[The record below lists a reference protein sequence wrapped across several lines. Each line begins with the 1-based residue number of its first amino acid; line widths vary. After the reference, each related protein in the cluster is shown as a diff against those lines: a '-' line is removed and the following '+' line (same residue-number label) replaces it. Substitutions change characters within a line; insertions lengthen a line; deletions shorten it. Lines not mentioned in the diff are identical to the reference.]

1 MESFLNRAR
10 NNNIINSMAEKVRG
24 MSISGAQGKSLVLK
38 YENNEI
44 IFNLSNEEEG
54 LLDTVSM
61 DLENSALFVTLFNH
75 GVVSAEEIN
84 RKFKKE
90 GIKLQKIQD
99 VGTCFANESRVSIAI
114 LPADEKRTASILI
127 GIHKEDEHSSIIIKP
142 KRAAYL
148 SISITKMLINT
159 ME

>member
-1 MESFLNRAR
+1 
-10 NNNIINSMAEKVRG
+10 VRG
-24 MSISGAQGKSLVLK
+24 MSVSGAQGKTLVLK
-38 YENNEI
+38 YENNEV
-44 IFNLSNEEEG
+44 IFKLIDEG
-54 LLDTVSM
+54 EKEIDSVSM
-61 DLENSALFVTLFNH
+61 DVETSALFVTLLNH
-75 GVVSAEEIN
+75 GVVTAEEIN

-114 LPADEKRTASILI
+114 LPADDKRTASILV
-127 GIHKEDEHSSIIIKP
+127 GIHKEEEHSSIIIKP

-148 SISITKMLINT
+148 GISLTKILINN

>member
-1 MESFLNRAR
+1 
-10 NNNIINSMAEKVRG
+10 
-24 MSISGAQGKSLVLK
+24 MSVSGAQGKTLVLK
-38 YENNEI
+38 YENNEV
-44 IFNLSNEEEG
+44 IFKLIDEG
-54 LLDTVSM
+54 EKEIDSVSM
-61 DLENSALFVTLFNH
+61 DVETSALFVTLLNH
-75 GVVSAEEIN
+75 GVVTAEEIN

-114 LPADEKRTASILI
+114 LPADDKRTASILV
-127 GIHKEDEHSSIIIKP
+127 GIHKEEEHSSIIIKP

-148 SISITKMLINT
+148 GISLTKILINN

>member
-1 MESFLNRAR
+1 MLRHL
-10 NNNIINSMAEKVRG
+10 
-24 MSISGAQGKSLVLK
+24 Q
-38 YENNEI
+38 
-44 IFNLSNEEEG
+44 
-54 LLDTVSM
+54 
-61 DLENSALFVTLFNH
+61 FVTLLNH
-75 GVVSAEEIN
+75 GVVTAEEIN

-114 LPADEKRTASILI
+114 LPADDKRTASILV
-127 GIHKEDEHSSIIIKP
+127 GIHKDEEHSSIIIKP

-148 SISITKMLINT
+148 GISITKILINN